1 MHEILIPFAM
11 VAMVL
16 MLSGLVSG
24 WVRTA
29 PISVPII
36 FLGLGLL
43 LGDGGLGLLQIGV
56 HDEALEVVAILSLAF
71 VLFLDAVNLRF
82 DEGERAWLV
91 PVLALG
97 PGTLLT
103 VGIVAAAARLIFG
116 TSLVESLL
124 LGSILASIDP
134 VVLRDVV
141 RDERV
146 PRSIRQALTVE
157 AGTNDIVVLPL
168 ILILSTIALGQTG
181 GASDPCP
188 RLHQPGISR
197 ALRSWHRAGGICGRR
212 GSRRQRVS
220 GGLLRRRGDRQD

>member
-1 MHEILIPFAM
+1 MHEILIPFVM

-24 WVRTA
+24 LVRRA

-103 VGIVAAAARLIFG
+103 VGIVAAGARLIFG

-141 RDERV
+141 RD
-146 PRSIRQALTVE
+146 
-157 AGTNDIVVLPL
+157 
-168 ILILSTIALGQTG
+168 
-181 GASDPCP
+181 
-188 RLHQPGISR
+188 
-197 ALRSWHRAGGICGRR
+197 
-212 GSRRQRVS
+212 
-220 GGLLRRRGDRQD
+220 

>member
-1 MHEILIPFAM
+1 
-11 VAMVL
+11 MVL

-24 WVRTA
+24 LVRTA

-56 HDEALEVVAILSLAF
+56 HDEALGVVAILSLAF

-103 VGIVAAAARLIFG
+103 VGIVAAGARLIFG
-116 TSLVESLL
+116 HVA
-124 LGSILASIDP
+124 GRVAAAGIDP
-134 VVLRDVV
+134 GLD
-141 RDERV
+141 
-146 PRSIRQALTVE
+146 RS
-157 AGTNDIVVLPL
+157 
-168 ILILSTIALGQTG
+168 
-181 GASDPCP
+181 
-188 RLHQPGISR
+188 
-197 ALRSWHRAGGICGRR
+197 GGIT
-212 GSRRQRVS
+212 
-220 GGLLRRRGDRQD
+220 RRRS